1 MSMRWVV
8 ALLALGL
15 ASASWAQDAEP
26 VEGAPAGAEA
36 APEIAPEA
44 AAAPVATAMA
54 DDTPAAAGDAQRGEA
69 KAAVCAACHGLD
81 GNSPDPINPKIAG
94 QHELYIYRH
103 LKLFKSGA
111 RENAIMLGFASQLTQ
126 QDMRDIG
133 AWFASQRVTPGVAND
148 GKVRDGEDLTW
159 VDLGRQL
166 YQAGDS
172 ARQIPACMACHG
184 PTGRGNPGSAYPA
197 LAGQHA
203 DYTRLKLNEFRDG
216 LVWGQGTNGHPIT
229 ENANLV
235 MAGVARYL
243 SDEDIEALSTY
254 IEGLHRAERQTP
266 SRAVAGN

>member
-1 MSMRWVV
+1 MSMRWMV
-8 ALLALGL
+8 ALLAFGL
-15 ASASWAQDAEP
+15 STAPWAQDAAT
-26 VEGAPAGAEA
+26 VAEA
-36 APEIAPEA
+36 APAETAPAEA
-44 AAAPVATAMA
+44 VSEPTATPVA
-54 DDTPAAAGDAQRGEA
+54 DTPAHSGDVQRGQE
-69 KAAVCAACHGLD
+69 KSAVCAACHGLD

-103 LKLFKSGA
+103 LKLFKSGG

-133 AWFASQRVTPGVAND
+133 AWYASQRVLPGVAND
-148 GKVRDGEDLTW
+148 GQVREGEPLTW

-166 YQAGDS
+166 YQAGD
-172 ARQIPACMACHG
+172 AERQIPACMACHG

-216 LVWGQGTNGHPIT
+216 MVWGEGTSGHPIT

-235 MAGVARYL
+235 MAGIARYL

-254 IEGLHRAERQTP
+254 IEGLHRAERQPTAP
-266 SRAVAGN
+266 AVAGN